1 MVPDKFNM
9 VDMEGIDII
18 TSQGEAIPGLY
29 QKLVESI
36 AQCRYQCIY
45 NWKFNGILIPPT
57 YVEMTI
63 IDDVVWIN
71 EGVSVDEEDV
81 IRIYSLEPPVPEPR
95 LLALAV
101 SANGDYLPPA
111 EYDGFSSVNVAVPE
125 PVFGTIIITENG
137 YYIPEQGVDGF
148 SGVTVNV
155 PGAQVGSDPPS
166 SDYGSVGDYYIQEV
180 QSEEVIFGITITKA
194 ARDQNQNFNYWG
206 AREIRLVFE
215 DEQEN
220 LVYFRNL
227 VSASCQT
234 ASGTG
239 NFNNNSQLID
249 GNASS
254 YYETSPIPGYIKLS
268 AIVPSNLKLVKLGVW
283 ARSDST
289 WKDYWVDFK
298 LAQWSDNKVQVGPDI
313 LSRSSM
319 TYSDWVFGDYTEFPV
334 NYTPVRTSVPYLYQK
349 TTNGW
354 VLVK

>member
-18 TSQGEAIPGLY
+18 TSQGEVVEGLY

-36 AQCRYQCIY
+36 TQCRYQCLY

-81 IRIYSLEPPVPEPR
+81 IRIYSLEPEPR

-101 SANGDYLPPA
+101 SANGDYLPPE

-125 PVFGTIIITENG
+125 PVFGAILITENG
-137 YYIPEQGVDGF
+137 YYTPGQGIDGF
-148 SGVTVNV
+148 FGVTVNV
-155 PGAQVGSDPPS
+155 PGAQVGTDPPS
-166 SDYGSVGDYYIQEV
+166 SDFGNVGDYYIQEV
-180 QSEEVIFGITITKA
+180 PSTEIIFGITITKA
-194 ARDQNQNFNYWG
+194 ARDQNQGFNYWG
-206 AREIRLVFE
+206 AKEIQLVFE

-234 ASGTG
+234 ATGTG
-239 NFNNNSQLID
+239 NFSNAPSLID
-249 GNASS
+249 GNTGS
-254 YYETSPIPGYIKLS
+254 YYEVNGLPGYIRLS
-268 AIVPSNLKLVKLGVW
+268 AVIPSNLKLVKLGVW
-283 ARSDST
+283 ARSDS

-298 LAQWSDNKVQVGPDI
+298 LAQWSEDRVQVGSDI
-313 LSRSSM
+313 LARNNM
-319 TYSDWVFGDYTEFPV
+319 VYSDWVYGDYTEFPI
-334 NYTPVRTSVPYLYQK
+334 NYTPVRVSIPYLYQK
-349 TTNGW
+349 TSSGW